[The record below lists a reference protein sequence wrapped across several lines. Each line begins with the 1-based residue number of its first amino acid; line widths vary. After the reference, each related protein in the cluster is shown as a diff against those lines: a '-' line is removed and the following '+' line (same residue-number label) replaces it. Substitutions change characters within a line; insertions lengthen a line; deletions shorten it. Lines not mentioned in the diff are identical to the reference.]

1 METRVIE
8 ERTPVAM
15 LADTAGDM
23 LDVVVGL
30 EQCIATM
37 TALRARAID
46 QTHAWFRSSGLATP
60 RAGTWDAETTA
71 RRVTVSELAAALRI
85 PESAA
90 ERLVAESSALVHDLP
105 ATLAVLARGD
115 ISYRHATAV
124 VDNAQSLPP
133 EAVADYEAAVLP
145 RAAVLSTTRFR
156 EAARRLRERL
166 HPASMSDRRAAAA
179 DRRGVTVDPAR
190 DGMAWL
196 TAYLPAEQALAIDDR
211 LDRIAAGLRSP
222 DETRTFAHLRADA
235 LCDLL
240 TCGETPH
247 DETGSGGGLGHGIV
261 ARVLVTV
268 PVLSLLGLGSET
280 DTGTATLEGYGPTSA
295 DLARI
300 LAAGAPSFTRLL
312 THPETGAVLSV
323 GRDSYTVPADL
334 RTWLRARD
342 ETCRHTGCG
351 RRAAGC
357 DIDHT
362 RDWQHAGD
370 TTHDNLAHLCRRHHQ
385 LKHHTDWTPR
395 HLPGG
400 ILEWTSPSGRTYL
413 TEPSSI
419 MRT

>member
-1 METRVIE
+1 MKNQAID

-60 RAGTWDAETTA
+60 TAGTWDATTTA

-90 ERLVAESSALVHDLP
+90 ERLVAESAALVHDLP
-105 ATLAVLARGD
+105 ATLAALVRGE
-115 ISYRHATAV
+115 ISYRHATV
-124 VDNAQSLPP
+124 MVDNAHSLPP
-133 EAVADYEAAVLP
+133 EAVADYEAAALP
-145 RAAVLSTTRFR
+145 KATVLSTTRFR

-166 HPASMSDRRAAAA
+166 HPDSMSERRTTAAE
-179 DRRGVTVDPAR
+179 RRGVTIDPAR

-196 TAYLPAEQALAIDDR
+196 TAYLPAEQALAMDDR

-222 DETRTFAHLRADA
+222 AETRTFAQLRADA

-240 TCGETPH
+240 TCGETTW
-247 DETGSGGGLGHGIV
+247 DDAGSGGGLGHGIV

-268 PVLSLLGLGSET
+268 PVLSLLGLGDGEP
-280 DTGTATLEGYGPTSA
+280 ATLEGYGPISP

-342 ETCRHTGCG
+342 ETCRSIGCG

-362 RDWQHAGD
+362 RDWQHAG
-370 TTHDNLAHLCRRHHQ
+370 TTSHDNLAHLCRRHHQ
-385 LKHHTDWTPR
+385 LKHHTGWTPR

-400 ILEWTSPSGRTYL
+400 IIEWTSPSGRTYL
-413 TEPSSI
+413 TEPSSVL
-419 MRT
+419 RT